1 MLLHCQWEAAALHAS
16 QGQPAGR
23 GRFED
28 GDVDDRDVYQC
39 VLLCVSSRWHVCGGG
54 GGGGGGDSLCVE
66 VVRQLFICTCLLK
79 SP

>member
-28 GDVDDRDVYQC
+28 GDDDDRDVYQC
-39 VLLCVSSRWHVCGGG
+39 VLLRVSSRWHVCVVVVVVVVVMV
-54 GGGGGGDSLCVE
+54 CV
-66 VVRQLFICTCLLK
+66 
-79 SP
+79 